1 MLLKLDYVLNNGLKK
16 MNWLINKF
24 KNYFENRRMKKRLKE
39 LRERDPFIYK

>member
-1 MLLKLDYVLNNGLKK
+1 MLLKSDYELNNGLKK

-24 KNYFENRRMKKRLKE
+24 KKYFENRRIKKRLKE